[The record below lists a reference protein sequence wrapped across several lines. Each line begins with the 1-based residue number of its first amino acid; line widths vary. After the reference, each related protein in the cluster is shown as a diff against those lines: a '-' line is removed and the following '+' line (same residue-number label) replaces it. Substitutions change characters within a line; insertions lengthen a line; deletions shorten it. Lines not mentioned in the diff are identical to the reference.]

1 MHDYLDDMVV
11 NFLLQGSSYNNV
23 AFGSLMQKA
32 MNQSFHLLEEVL
44 PLEITARVFA
54 QSITADKEKDCHY
67 FIDQVVK
74 DVAATNEICLKYNF
88 SDVEQL
94 KFFINGTWYGGE
106 YVGYLMGNCSMD
118 EQQVAAFYD
127 TSPPANASADPM
139 SFGYAL
145 SEAVRTIAV

>member
-54 QSITADKEKDCHY
+54 
-67 FIDQVVK
+67 
-74 DVAATNEICLKYNF
+74 
-88 SDVEQL
+88 
-94 KFFINGTWYGGE
+94 
-106 YVGYLMGNCSMD
+106 
-118 EQQVAAFYD
+118 
-127 TSPPANASADPM
+127 
-139 SFGYAL
+139 
-145 SEAVRTIAV
+145 

>member
-67 FIDQVVK
+67 FIDQLVTLDDTTK
-74 DVAATNEICLKYNF
+74 NEICLKYNF
-88 SDVEQL
+88 SDVE
-94 KFFINGTWYGGE
+94 
-106 YVGYLMGNCSMD
+106 
-118 EQQVAAFYD
+118 
-127 TSPPANASADPM
+127 
-139 SFGYAL
+139 
-145 SEAVRTIAV
+145 